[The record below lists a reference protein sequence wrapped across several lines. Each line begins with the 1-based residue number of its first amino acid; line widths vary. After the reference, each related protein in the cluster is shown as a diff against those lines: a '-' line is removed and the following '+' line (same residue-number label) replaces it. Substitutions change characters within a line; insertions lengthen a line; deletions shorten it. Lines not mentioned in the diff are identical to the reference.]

1 MSDGPTRLARNLGMQ
16 AATIMAAS
24 SRSRRVIAVIPAAA
38 VMAIIVIAAAS
49 DTSAWPATG
58 EAAYHAANHAYA
70 QQQQQQ
76 QDVTVSSISVGGTN
90 LITLTSSEN
99 APDVSMLRLW
109 LNSDSGA
116 VFKSFKTEIGW
127 TGQKTPQGVVVF
139 TTEVPLKPGG
149 SVKFGVETDAAVSGI
164 NWKAVGQD
172 GAEVATGRVTPG
184 EMPEIDDAQPP
195 DGAGDPGTGVPP
207 PPPPPPIQP
216 PPTQTPPPT
225 QGITSESDFRIIPL
239 KPSVGATIR
248 VAGEEFGPNTHYD
261 FYINN
266 RILGGF
272 MTGADGAFVTTVKL
286 PSNLQADRV
295 NFAARSIEG
304 DEVVRSLR
312 LGPAEQRPQLGG
324 GQGLGGQQSALGI
337 SGIAETVKIGDRIVM
352 EGSGRPGSALVLY
365 VTGPDGD
372 QIKSNIVKVDGSGS
386 WSVSEAFL
394 VGADMEIGSYNTV
407 ITDGFASESRSWSV
421 VIEEGIKIASSKLKY
436 DRSDVM
442 QFNITTIN
450 SEPLKVHLENPNNI
464 VIYSDII
471 RTNGSDSV
479 AFDYETSFSDAE
491 GTYTLIATQGDYKQ
505 FLFVGINELPK
516 VKIRFDLDKVNYKFS
531 DVAIISIAAKPS
543 DTIRLNIL
551 DSSDNIKYTESL
563 TVQSDGR
570 GVVVL
575 DLDGFDDGIYT
586 AELEKGTEKT
596 SKEFTIG
603 LQSSISS
610 IEVVPIKP
618 PYYRGEQFL
627 VSVDTGDA
635 KVPLTITMTD
645 PDGEVVTTKETF
657 STTIRVDKDV
667 DSSKALEQ
675 LMIPSHGTFGTWTIT
690 ASSGGSSHSVQV
702 EVIPESMSIQVLGI
716 KSEHSIG
723 RYIDIMVVG
732 AEQSVWIQ
740 VSAQDGTPIGSE
752 QKISITGEKVA
763 SAKWAIPDDVPPG
776 TYVLKARDTHDNTA
790 ETEIEL

>member
-1 MSDGPTRLARNLGMQ
+1 M
-16 AATIMAAS
+16 
-24 SRSRRVIAVIPAAA
+24 PAAA

-58 EAAYHAANHAYA
+58 EAAFPATNHAYA
-70 QQQQQQ
+70 QQQQQ

-90 LITLTSSEN
+90 LITLTSSES

-139 TTEVPLKPGG
+139 TTAVPLKPGG

-195 DGAGDPGTGVPP
+195 DGAGDPGTDVPP
-207 PPPPPPIQP
+207 PPTQP
-216 PPTQTPPPT
+216 PPTQPPPTQPPPT

-248 VAGEEFGPNTHYD
+248 VAGEEFGSNTHYD

-272 MTGADGAFVTTVKL
+272 MTGGDGAFVTTVKL

-295 NFAARSIEG
+295 NFAARSVEG

-312 LGPAEQRPQLGG
+312 LSPAEQRPQLGG
-324 GQGLGGQQSALGI
+324 GQGPGGQQSALGI
-337 SGIAETVKIGDRIVM
+337 SGIAETVKIGDRITM
-352 EGSGRPGSALVLY
+352 EGSGRPGSTLVLY
-365 VTGPDGD
+365 VTSPDGD

-394 VGADMEIGSYNTV
+394 VGANMKIGSYNTV

-421 VIEEGIKIASSKLKY
+421 VIEEGIKITSSKLKY

-464 VIYSDII
+464 VVYSDII

-516 VKIRFDLDKVNYKFS
+516 VKIRFDLDKVNYGFS

-570 GVVVL
+570 GVVTL
-575 DLDGFDDGIYT
+575 DLNAFDDGIYT

-667 DSSKALEQ
+667 DSSKALEA
-675 LMIPSHGTFGTWTIT
+675 LMIPSHGKFGTWTIT
-690 ASSGGSSHSVQV
+690 ASSGGSSHSAQV
-702 EVIPESMSIQVLGI
+702 EVIPETMSIQVLGI

-732 AEQSVWIQ
+732 AEQSVWVQ

>member
-1 MSDGPTRLARNLGMQ
+1 MSNGPTRFARNLGMQ
-16 AATIMAAS
+16 AATMMAAS
-24 SRSRRVIAVIPAAA
+24 SRSRRVIAVMPAAA
-38 VMAIIVIAAAS
+38 VMAMIVIAAAA
-49 DTSAWPATG
+49 DTSAWPKTG
-58 EAAYHAANHAYA
+58 EAAYHVVNHAYA
-70 QQQQQQ
+70 QQQQ
-76 QDVTVSSISVGGTN
+76 DITVSSISVGGTN
-90 LITLTSSEN
+90 LITITSSEN

-109 LNSDSGA
+109 LSSDSGA
-116 VFKSFKTEIGW
+116 AFKSFKTEIGW

-139 TTEVPLKPGG
+139 TTAVPLKPGG

-172 GAEVATGRVTPG
+172 GVEVATGRVTPG
-184 EMPEIDDAQPP
+184 EMPEIDDAQPS
-195 DGAGDPGTGVPP
+195 DGAGDPGAAG
-207 PPPPPPIQP
+207 QP
-216 PPTQTPPPT
+216 PPDQDGQPPAPPPS
-225 QGITSESDFRIIPL
+225 QSITSESDFRIIPL

-248 VAGEEFGPNTHYD
+248 IAGEEFGLNTHYD

-272 MTGADGAFVTTVKL
+272 TTGGDGAFVTTVRL
-286 PSNLQADRV
+286 PSDLQADRV
-295 NFAARSIEG
+295 NFAVRSAEG

-312 LGPAEQRPQLGG
+312 LSPAEQRPQLGG
-324 GQGLGGQQSALGI
+324 VPGAGGQQSALGI
-337 SGIAETVKIGDRIVM
+337 SGITETAKIGDRITM
-352 EGSGRPGSALVLY
+352 EGSGRPGSTLVVY
-365 VTGPDGD
+365 VTGPDGA
-372 QIKSNIVKVDGSGS
+372 QIKSNVVKVDGSGS
-386 WSVSEAFL
+386 WSVSEALL
-394 VGADMEIGSYNTV
+394 VGADMKIGNYSTI
-407 ITDGFASESRSWSV
+407 ITDGFASESTPWSV
-421 VIEEGIKIASSKLKY
+421 VIEEGIQITSDKLKY
-436 DRSDVM
+436 DRNDVM
-442 QFNITTIN
+442 RFNITTIN
-450 SEPLKVHLENPNNI
+450 DEPLKVHLENPNN
-464 VIYSDII
+464 VGIYSDII
-471 RTNGSDSV
+471 NTNGSDSV
-479 AFDYETSFSDAE
+479 VFDYETSFSDTE

-505 FLFVGINELPK
+505 FLFVGVNELPQ
-516 VKIRFDLDKVNYKFS
+516 VKIRFDLDKVNYRFS
-531 DVAIISIAAKPS
+531 DVAIISIVAKPS

-570 GVVVL
+570 GVVAL
-575 DLDGFDDGIYT
+575 DLDDFDDGIYT

-627 VSVDTGDA
+627 ISVDTGDA

-645 PDGEVVTTKETF
+645 PDGEIVTIKETF
-657 STTIRVDKDV
+657 STTIRVDKDE
-667 DSSKALEQ
+667 DRSKALEA
-675 LMIPSHGTFGTWTIT
+675 LMIPSHGKFGTWTIT
-690 ASSGGSSHSVQV
+690 VSSGGSSHSAPV

-716 KSEHSIG
+716 KSEHAIG

-790 ETEIEL
+790 EAEIDL

>member
-1 MSDGPTRLARNLGMQ
+1 MA
-16 AATIMAAS
+16 AAS
-24 SRSRRVIAVIPAAA
+24 SRSRRIIAVMPAAA
-38 VMAIIVIAAAS
+38 VMAMIVVAAAA
-49 DTSAWPATG
+49 DTSAWPKIG
-58 EAAYHAANHAYA
+58 EAAYPAANHAYA
-70 QQQQQQ
+70 QQH
-76 QDVTVSSISVGGTN
+76 DITVSGISVGGTN
-90 LITLTSSEN
+90 LITIASSES
-99 APDVSMLRLW
+99 APDVTMLRLW
-109 LNSDSGA
+109 LNSDSA
-116 VFKSFKTEIGW
+116 AAFKSFKTEIGW

-172 GAEVATGRVTPG
+172 GVEVATGRVMPG
-184 EMPEIDDAQPP
+184 EMPEIGDAQPS
-195 DGAGDPGTGVPP
+195 DGAGDPGAGGQQPV
-207 PPPPPPIQP
+207 QP
-216 PPTQTPPPT
+216 PPVQPPPV

-248 VAGEEFGPNTHYD
+248 VAGEEFGPDTHYD

-272 MTGADGAFVTTVKL
+272 TTGGDGTFVTTVRL

-295 NFAARSIEG
+295 SFAVRSAEG

-312 LGPAEQRPQLGG
+312 LSPAEQRPQPGG
-324 GQGLGGQQSALGI
+324 AQGAGGQQSAIGI
-337 SGIAETVKIGDRIVM
+337 SGMAETAKIGDRIAV
-352 EGSGRPGSALVLY
+352 EGSGRPGSTLVVY
-365 VTGPDGD
+365 VTGPDGE
-372 QIKSNIVKVDGSGS
+372 QIKSNVVKVDGSGS
-386 WSVSEAFL
+386 WSIPEAFL
-394 VGADMEIGSYNTV
+394 VGADMKIGNYSTV
-407 ITDGFASESRSWSV
+407 ITDGFASESESWSV
-421 VIEEGIKIASSKLKY
+421 VIEKGLKITSSKLKY
-436 DRSDVM
+436 DRNDVM
-442 QFNITTIN
+442 RFNVTAIN
-450 SEPLKVHLENPNNI
+450 DEPLKVHLENPNN
-464 VIYSDII
+464 VGIYSDII

-479 AFDYETSFSDAE
+479 VFDYETSFSDVE

-505 FLFVGINELPK
+505 FLFVGVNELPQ
-516 VKIRFDLDKVNYKFS
+516 VKIRFDLDKVNYRFS
-531 DVAIISIAAKPS
+531 DVAIISIVAKPS

-563 TVQSDGR
+563 AVQSDGR
-570 GVVVL
+570 GVVAL
-575 DLDGFDDGIYT
+575 DLDDFDDGIYT

-603 LQSSISS
+603 LQSSTSS

-618 PYYRGEQFL
+618 PYYQGEQFL

-645 PDGEVVTTKETF
+645 PDGEIVTIKETF
-657 STTIRVDKDV
+657 STTIRVDKDE
-667 DSSKALEQ
+667 DRSKALES
-675 LMIPSHGTFGTWTIT
+675 LMIPSHGKFGTWTIT
-690 ASSGGSSHSVQV
+690 ASSGGSSHSAPV

-716 KSEHSIG
+716 KSEHAIG

-776 TYVLKARDTHDNTA
+776 TYVLKARDTHGNTA
-790 ETEIEL
+790 EAEIDL